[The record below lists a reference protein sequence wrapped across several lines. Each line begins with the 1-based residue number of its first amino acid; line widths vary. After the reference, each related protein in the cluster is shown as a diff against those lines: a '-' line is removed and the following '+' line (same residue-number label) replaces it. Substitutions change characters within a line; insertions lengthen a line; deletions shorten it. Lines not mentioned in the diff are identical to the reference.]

1 MNAPCDAGLA
11 RLRLNLGWPKRRG
24 RRVLPL
30 DVRHRALL
38 VVDRVGKRVNRAGAV
53 PYGQ

>member
-1 MNAPCDAGLA
+1 MNAPCDAGPA
-11 RLRLNLGWPKRRG
+11 RLRLNLGLPRRLG

-38 VVDRVGKRVNRAGAV
+38 VVDRVGKRVNPAGVV
-53 PYGQ
+53 PCGQ